1 MTQLEK
7 ALARLQQRPTDF
19 TWDEAVQI
27 MQGCG
32 FKLIKS
38 SGSRRK
44 FFHKEKSVVVSIHQP
59 HSGNILKRYQIDRLI
74 EALQNSGDLPY
85 EHTT

>member
-19 TWDEAVQI
+19 TWDEAVRI

-44 FFHKEKSVVVSIHQP
+44 FFHKDKERRSQ
-59 HSGNILKRYQIDRLI
+59 HSPA
-74 EALQNSGDLPY
+74 ALRQ
-85 EHTT
+85 HT